1 MQKEAEIR
9 DPLILGNKNYHD
21 ITKEIARPVEGK
33 ANKYWWILF
42 SLSLVLFIWG
52 ILCMAYTIGNG
63 IGAWGLNKTVD
74 WYLENKEWWMSIL
87 DGTYKD

>member
-9 DPLILGNKNYHD
+9 DPLILGNKSFHD
-21 ITKEIARPVEGK
+21 ITKDIAKPVEGK

-52 ILCMAYTIGNG
+52 VLCMAYTIGVFLLQIQWCLILCVYILWKQILNL
-63 IGAWGLNKTVD
+63 GAF
-74 WYLENKEWWMSIL
+74 
-87 DGTYKD
+87 